1 MRKYRKAPP
10 CYFLLCDMRFR
21 LPEIAHN
28 QWRKRGHF
36 QVQRQRAPL
45 VGLDKK
51 RGKQNGARLTG
62 MNVRVLETERSRA
75 RVAYRSNAELWRFYA
90 LVFVVKF

>member
-1 MRKYRKAPP
+1 
-10 CYFLLCDMRFR
+10 
-21 LPEIAHN
+21 
-28 QWRKRGHF
+28 
-36 QVQRQRAPL
+36 L

-51 RGKQNGARLTG
+51 RGEQNGALFTRI
-62 MNVRVLETERSRA
+62 NVRVLETERSRA

>member
-1 MRKYRKAPP
+1 MDDVRIAVIGATGAVGQVFLKLRL
-10 CYFLLCDMRFR
+10 FLLM
-21 LPEIAHN
+21 
-28 QWRKRGHF
+28 
-36 QVQRQRAPL
+36 

-62 MNVRVLETERSRA
+62 INVRVLETERSRA

-90 LVFVVKF
+90 LVFIVKF